1 MLSGRSST
9 RWRRLFS
16 ATSFPM
22 SSSGFGDRLRL
33 VLPHVCLVVGTA
45 VYIAAG
51 AHAISFIE
59 LSQEYATRIEHV
71 NAVEEA
77 KVDEVS
83 IRKGI
88 CHSPDLPYPL
98 ERVLL
103 EFDYEAAEDANATM
117 MALLE
122 EVVFSVLGA
131 FEDGVRVSEL
141 NENATDY
148 QWNFYSS
155 LFFTTTVLTSIGYG
169 NMVPV
174 SQYGRVF
181 CIVYAFFG
189 IPLTICTIADIS
201 KFLSDLVVLR
211 HVSEEP
217 LGPKEEDAIS
227 GASSDVAVLGGST
240 QAKLLVVFAL
250 LAYMAAATEVISHV
264 IHPNWNT
271 IDAAYFTTITL
282 TTIGFGD
289 LVPAEDSNYLG
300 WIAFIFVGLV
310 LTTLC
315 IDLAGSYCIEKIH
328 VLGRNLDVL
337 GLLLSQAHEKRREE
351 NEWFAFVPRDA
362 YAIPFI
368 DEHLAVG
375 SPSSATVTRN
385 SEPRRKRAETGA
397 AASAQ
402 HRETVTAPLFVLRQL
417 RTPGSALCALDGPME
432 ALRRGKRLLIG
443 ADDSPE
449 GKRKR
454 SAPIA
459 EGDCRTPRYRSEEA
473 VGVGSAP
480 SGDERVV
487 AGQNDRASRLDC
499 RAMCQPS
506 SAPDASA
513 SAPDVFIPFLVEAEV
528 SPETP
533 SPSSRGSSSPS
544 GASGASGPA
553 NAPLR
558 RIAAFHFTAV
568 NNEGVSEEP
577 RRIDIHNDCL
587 QEAFDQAIEAP
598 SAAIGDNADEGFQKR
613 VSIATS
619 AIKEA
624 REGRFG
630 VMVVAPSKGFRGE
643 EFVRWLPENALL
655 VSTAQALR
663 QTLFP
668 IAVNRNGLQ
677 PPAVFQSFVN
687 IEKCATGIASESP
700 EADVR
705 QMSKLIEMAQQQDV
719 PLIAHIEEVK
729 TQLEQT
735 VCFDMSAVEPD
746 VVVRARGLPWQASD
760 QDVANFFAGLNIAPG
775 GVALCLSAEG
785 RRNGEALV
793 RFDDASQR
801 TLALQR
807 NRHFLNNRYI
817 EVYRASSQDF
827 LRVAVGE
834 SSPPTAIRFSHKRP
848 LFTDYPSNHIIVP
861 IPAPLSRLR
870 RRRSHANGAVEVP
883 SNPQRAPGPY
893 SAPLGSVLNAFG
905 IFVVGVPS
913 HYACSASS
921 RWESPSF
928 VFPATP
934 LRSSLEAMNFVNRSA
949 GMIVRMRGLPYDCTE
964 LEIREFFKSGEA
976 PVEVLE
982 QGVFFVNKA
991 DGRPSGDAFVLF
1003 ADEATGARALLRD
1016 RHKIGSRYIELFRS
1030 TQAEVQQVVTK
1041 SQQSPQP
1048 SCGPGAQRRD
1058 CVRLRG
1064 LPYEAQ
1070 VANIVDFLGPSAR
1083 HIVYQGVHMVF
1094 NKQGHPNG
1102 EAFIQMD
1109 SEASAA
1115 SAAFSFHNK
1124 YMEMGKKKR
1133 YIEVFQCSPDDMN
1146 LIIAPPSPLL
1156 VPNQPM
1162 YQAPGVLAP
1171 SNPLMAGYTQAYWSH
1186 MAPSAHPV
1194 APYMLPHGM
1203 IYLPPE
1209 VLQQMAPNGAFQM
1222 GIVTDGGPLLGN
1234 HLPQTPSE
1242 ALLRYR
1248 NQPMENPQAPV
1259 HLSLIH
1265 T

>member
-1 MLSGRSST
+1 
-9 RWRRLFS
+9 
-16 ATSFPM
+16 
-22 SSSGFGDRLRL
+22 
-33 VLPHVCLVVGTA
+33 
-45 VYIAAG
+45 
-51 AHAISFIE
+51 
-59 LSQEYATRIEHV
+59 
-71 NAVEEA
+71 
-77 KVDEVS
+77 
-83 IRKGI
+83 
-88 CHSPDLPYPL
+88 
-98 ERVLL
+98 
-103 EFDYEAAEDANATM
+103 
-117 MALLE
+117 
-122 EVVFSVLGA
+122 
-131 FEDGVRVSEL
+131 
-141 NENATDY
+141 
-148 QWNFYSS
+148 
-155 LFFTTTVLTSIGYG
+155 
-169 NMVPV
+169 
-174 SQYGRVF
+174 
-181 CIVYAFFG
+181 
-189 IPLTICTIADIS
+189 
-201 KFLSDLVVLR
+201 
-211 HVSEEP
+211 
-217 LGPKEEDAIS
+217 
-227 GASSDVAVLGGST
+227 
-240 QAKLLVVFAL
+240 
-250 LAYMAAATEVISHV
+250 
-264 IHPNWNT
+264 
-271 IDAAYFTTITL
+271 
-282 TTIGFGD
+282 
-289 LVPAEDSNYLG
+289 
-300 WIAFIFVGLV
+300 
-310 LTTLC
+310 
-315 IDLAGSYCIEKIH
+315 
-328 VLGRNLDVL
+328 
-337 GLLLSQAHEKRREE
+337 
-351 NEWFAFVPRDA
+351 
-362 YAIPFI
+362 
-368 DEHLAVG
+368 
-375 SPSSATVTRN
+375 
-385 SEPRRKRAETGA
+385 
-397 AASAQ
+397 
-402 HRETVTAPLFVLRQL
+402 
-417 RTPGSALCALDGPME
+417 ME

-587 QEAFDQAIEAP
+587 QEAFDQ
-598 SAAIGDNADEGFQKR
+598 
-613 VSIATS
+613 
-619 AIKEA
+619 
-624 REGRFG
+624 
-630 VMVVAPSKGFRGE
+630 
-643 EFVRWLPENALL
+643 FVRWLPENALL

-827 LRVAVGE
+827 LRVAVG
-834 SSPPTAIRFSHKRP
+834 
-848 LFTDYPSNHIIVP
+848 
-861 IPAPLSRLR
+861 
-870 RRRSHANGAVEVP
+870 
-883 SNPQRAPGPY
+883 
-893 SAPLGSVLNAFG
+893 
-905 IFVVGVPS
+905 
-913 HYACSASS
+913 
-921 RWESPSF
+921 
-928 VFPATP
+928 
-934 LRSSLEAMNFVNRSA
+934 SSLEAMNFVNRSA